1 MTNKPKKIE
10 DVLDVLS
17 PDSTFEPKSAIDLG
31 IESLESGVS
40 FPQILDFAFPQG
52 SGQTPVIEL
61 GEVTYVG
68 DGVIHIIGLAKATID
83 EVIDINTSQKNIEK
97 ALILG
102 VGEDKVEAVV
112 LGDYSTI
119 KRGDQARS
127 TGKKLMIPVG
137 EKLFGRVINPLG
149 KPIDGKGTV
158 EATGFRPV
166 EFAAPGVMDRKPID
180 KPLRTGIA
188 VIDATIPIG
197 KGQRELVIGDRKSGK
212 TRTLLDII
220 CNQKNQ
226 NVHCVYVGIGM
237 QSAKA
242 KATLKL
248 LTEKEALSYTC
259 LVMSLADDPPS
270 VQYIAPYAGAAI
282 AEELMYQGKDVLI
295 IYDDLSK
302 QAKAYRQVSLLL
314 KRSPGRDAYP
324 GDIFFLH
331 SRLLERASLLSN
343 EKKGG
348 SMTALPIAETQS
360 GDVSD
365 YIITNLMSI
374 TDGHIYLDSSLMNE
388 GVLPAVN
395 SGTSVSRIGGKV
407 QTKLLQKVGELVS
420 RTLARYE
427 EVKSY
432 ETINT
437 EVSEETIRDIRRGK
451 RVKEVLSQDS
461 NLNLS
466 DDEEVV
472 LLALAVSSK
481 MDHFEAEHVVT
492 FKKNVIPTYRQNNF
506 KELRE
511 RVKNMSD
518 FAELESSLSNLFSS
532 VCHTYKL
539 PLVKK

>member
-1 MTNKPKKIE
+1 MTKKPNKIE
-10 DVLDVLS
+10 DVLEILS

-31 IESLESGVS
+31 LESNSVS

-52 SGQTPVIEL
+52 SGQTPVVEL
-61 GEVTYVG
+61 GEITYVG
-68 DGVIHIIGLAKATID
+68 DGVVHIVGLAKATID
-83 EVIDINTSQKNIEK
+83 EVVDINTRQNYVEK

-119 KRGDQARS
+119 KRGDQVRS
-127 TGKKLMIPVG
+127 TGKKLTIPTG
-137 EKLFGRVINPLG
+137 EKLLSRVINPLG
-149 KPIDGKGTV
+149 RPLDGKGPVDSTK
-158 EATGFRPV
+158 TRPV
-166 EFAAPGVMDRKPID
+166 EFNAPGVMDRQPITE
-180 KPLRTGIA
+180 PLHTGIA

-197 KGQRELVIGDRKSGK
+197 KGQRELIIGDRKSGK
-212 TRTLLDII
+212 SRTLLDII
-220 CNQKNQ
+220 GNQKNK
-226 NVHCVYVGIGM
+226 NVYCIYVGVGM

-242 KATLKL
+242 KSALKL
-248 LTEKEALSYTC
+248 LAEKEALAYTC
-259 LVMSLADDPPS
+259 MVMSLADDPPS
-270 VQYIAPYAGAAI
+270 VQYLAPYAGAAI
-282 AEELMYQGKDVLI
+282 AEEFMYDGKDVLI

-331 SRLLERASLLSN
+331 SRLLERAALLSK

-348 SMTALPIAETQS
+348 SMTALPVAETQS

-374 TDGHIYLDSSLMNE
+374 TDGHIYLDSNLMNE

-407 QTKLLQKVGELVS
+407 QTEVLQKVGELVS

-437 EVSEETIRDIRRGK
+437 EVSEETIRDIKRGK
-451 RVKEVLSQDS
+451 RVKEILSQDS
-461 NLNLS
+461 KLNLS

-472 LLALAVSSK
+472 LLGLAVSNR
-481 MDHFEAEHVVT
+481 MDHFETEQVIV
-492 FKKNVIPTYRQNNF
+492 FKKNVIPIYRQNNF

-511 RVKNMSD
+511 RVNQAKALS
-518 FAELESSLSNLFSS
+518 ELESGLNNLFSS
-532 VCHTYKL
+532 VCRTYKL
-539 PLVKK
+539 PLIKK